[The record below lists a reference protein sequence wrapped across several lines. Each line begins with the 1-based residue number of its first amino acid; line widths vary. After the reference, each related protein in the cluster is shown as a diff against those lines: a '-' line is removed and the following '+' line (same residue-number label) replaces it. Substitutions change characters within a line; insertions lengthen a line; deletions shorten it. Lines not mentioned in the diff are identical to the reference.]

1 MLQSSLNKFG
11 PKPIIYLDMDECVC
25 DFMNAYYKI
34 EPQIFTDKKFHTLVM
49 EHKIFT
55 TLDWMPNGMKL
66 VTLLENLGSE
76 VNVEMLTSLGTYTP
90 EVAEEGKRQK
100 LEWLKRKGII
110 TWPANFVNSWVEK
123 PRYANKYAILIDDR
137 HDTCRGFREAGGHAI
152 EYVDEDLPEM
162 WNRIQAAIFTV
173 KDQIARDMQV
183 PISSL

>member
-1 MLQSSLNKFG
+1 MPQSSSNKFG
-11 PKPIIYLDMDECVC
+11 PKPTIYLDMDECVC
-25 DFMNAYYKI
+25 DFMNAYYKL

-76 VNVEMLTSLGTYTP
+76 VNVEMLTSMGTYTP

-110 TWPANFVNSWVEK
+110 TWLANFVNSWVEK
-123 PRYANKYAILIDDR
+123 HRYANRYAILIDDR
-137 HDTCRGFREAGGHAI
+137 HDTCRGFREAGGQAI

-162 WNRIQAAIFTV
+162 WNRIQAAIFIV
-173 KDQIARDMQV
+173 KDQIARDMRA
-183 PISSL
+183 PFGSL